1 MQVPV
6 SLALLSIGVLLTGG
20 CADSSFSG
28 SSGVRKPKVEQ
39 TQSSNSLPSGSSGG
53 LPTPTPNPPG
63 FEILEGA
70 TVNSAVGINFD
81 DRAGNVDY
89 NDTAYCF
96 VFRGVIKGKQV
107 VSAAKQTVRIRRSNR
122 SACSHEFEITI
133 RDASRNVKQTV
144 TDQSTSNTN
153 GNLQIDVDRGDFID
167 VTGKS
172 YTCGS
177 AFLQED
183 RLMSND
189 YFFRIGPNCNNSGR

>member
-1 MQVPV
+1 MLVAGAFF
-6 SLALLSIGVLLTGG
+6 LNG

-39 TQSSNSLPSGSSGG
+39 TQSNNGLPSSTGG
-53 LPTPTPNPPG
+53 LPAPTSTPNPPG
-63 FEILEGA
+63 FDVLEGA

-107 VSAAKQTVRIRRSNR
+107 VSAAKQTVRVTRTNR

-133 RDASRNVKQTV
+133 RDASRNVKQTI
-144 TDQSTSNTN
+144 TDQSTSNSN
-153 GNLQIDVDRGDFID
+153 GSLQISVERGDFVD
-167 VTGKS
+167 VTGK
-172 YTCGS
+172 YYVCGS
-177 AFLQED
+177 ANLRED
-183 RLMSND
+183 RPMAND
-189 YFFRIGPNCNNSGR
+189 YFFRIGPACNNSGR

>member
-6 SLALLSIGVLLTGG
+6 SLALLSVGVLLTGG

-53 LPTPTPNPPG
+53 LPTPTPDAPG
-63 FEILEGA
+63 FDILEGA

-107 VSAAKQTVRIRRSNR
+107 VSAAKQTVRVTRTNR
-122 SACSHEFEITI
+122 SSCSHEMEITI
-133 RDASRNVKQTV
+133 RDASRNVKQTI
-144 TDQSTSNTN
+144 TDQSTSNSN
-153 GNLQIDVDRGDFID
+153 GSLQIAVERGDFVD
-167 VTGKS
+167 VTGKYYS
-172 YTCGS
+172 CGS
-177 AFLQED
+177 AQLRED
-183 RLMSND
+183 RPMSND
-189 YFFRIGPNCNNSGR
+189 YFFRIGPTCNNTGR